1 MTLLRPTVLL
11 PLLFA
16 TLVAAFS
23 FWLERRVNLL
33 TQSPPVEPA
42 GEIDLVSGELAVD
55 VYSDTGLPMHHIEA
69 DHAIHYLAGDRTALE
84 RPRVTSL
91 REDVRFT
98 GRAQRAD
105 VFDHGERIEAFGYV
119 LVTRVLDGAETRYEG
134 QMLVWWPDEGRAR
147 SDLPVVITRGE
158 RRATGDRMEAEDH
171 LAKITLIGNAHVHW
185 PPEPKTA
192 ANALAPAKPAAGK
205 TTAPT
210 PRARPDSRQPAP
222 RRSPSR

>member
-16 TLVAAFS
+16 RLVAAFS

-105 VFDHGERIEAFGYV
+105 VFDHGERIEAFGDV
-119 LVTRVLDGAETRYEG
+119 LVRVSPRYRLEFHIDT
-134 QMLVWWPDEGRAR
+134 DE
-147 SDLPVVITRGE
+147 
-158 RRATGDRMEAEDH
+158 
-171 LAKITLIGNAHVHW
+171 
-185 PPEPKTA
+185 
-192 ANALAPAKPAAGK
+192 ANAAGLK
-205 TTAPT
+205 
-210 PRARPDSRQPAP
+210 DGDIGEILL
-222 RRSPSR
+222 